1 MTRRN
6 IPWSIAFL
14 TLLAMAGCKGVM
26 HITSANQDSRVR
38 IIVIHFTTTDFESS
52 LQVLTEASSRPVSSH
67 YLIPEPDDE
76 SYGNSRLSTYQLV
89 SEDRRAWHA
98 GSSYWGGK
106 TGINDQSI
114 GIEIVNR
121 SWCQQS
127 QAQQEVDVAAIVEF
141 CFFPDFPDGQI
152 ALLVDLLEDIL
163 ERHPDIRPTD
173 IVGHSDVAPGRKVD
187 PGPRFPWQRLARLG
201 FGAWYE
207 EETVLKYWNRF
218 LAEPLPLVNVQKALA
233 AYGYQI
239 EPTGEYDRQTGDVLQ
254 SFQLHFRSH
263 EVTRK
268 PSVETSATL
277 FALIE
282 KYHPEQLEDLLH
294 IAPVPEIQ
302 EHSDNRP
309 EASRDQRDTWQVDR
323 RTRS

>member
-1 MTRRN
+1 MTRRS
-6 IPWSIAFL
+6 ISWFIAFL
-14 TLLAMAGCKGVM
+14 TLLSISGCTSVK
-26 HITSANQDSRVR
+26 HSASANQDSRVR
-38 IIVIHFTTTDFESS
+38 IIVIHFTTVDFESS
-52 LQVLTEASSRPVSSH
+52 LQVLTKPSSNPVSSH
-67 YLIPEPDDE
+67 YLIPEPNDE
-76 SYGNSRLSTYQLV
+76 SYGNSRLRTYQLV
-89 SEDRRAWHA
+89 DEDRRAWHA

-106 TGINDQSI
+106 TALNDQSI

-121 SWCQQS
+121 SWCQES
-127 QAQQEVDVAAIVEF
+127 QTQQEVDSAKVGEF

-163 ERHPDIRPTD
+163 KRQPDIRPTD

-201 FGAWYE
+201 FGAWYD

-268 PSVETSATL
+268 PSVETAATL

-282 KYHPEQLEDLLH
+282 KYYPEQLKALLC
-294 IAPVPEIQ
+294 IAPAPAIGEDT
-302 EHSDNRP
+302 DNP
-309 EASRDQRDTWQVDR
+309 AACMTQP
-323 RTRS
+323 